1 MGKNCIL
8 KEINKKKIIN
18 LKKESLI
25 KLLSLYEFVKKK
37 SIIDEII
44 EEKEYINESTEKAI
58 LNIRLMSLE
67 NSLKES
73 YFKKNEKENFVIYYY
88 KNEIV
93 IYFKK
98 ETNKE
103 ELKNIIEEN
112 DIKKND
118 KLVIIRKGE
127 NKKIKMK
134 SDKLEENIINNIEK
148 IIIKIKPIL

>member
-25 KLLSLYEFVKKK
+25 KLISLYEFVKKK

-44 EEKEYINESTEKAI
+44 EGKEYINESTEKTI

-112 DIKKND
+112 NIKKND

-134 SDKLEENIINNIEK
+134 SDKLEENIVNNIEK
-148 IIIKIKPIL
+148 IIIKIKPTL